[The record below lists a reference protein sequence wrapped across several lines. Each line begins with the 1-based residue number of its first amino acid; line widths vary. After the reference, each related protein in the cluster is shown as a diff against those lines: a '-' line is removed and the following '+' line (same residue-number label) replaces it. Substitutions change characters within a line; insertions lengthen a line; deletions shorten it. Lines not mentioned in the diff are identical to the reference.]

1 MKEGIENIKVII
13 AFVLDGVS
21 DGQKAM
27 ADGKFQ
33 VKDSFLFVDNALQL
47 PKAIKSAARF
57 WNEFQ
62 DIDETEE
69 AEITQFVIDR
79 MECSTEKAKRII
91 VQSFKTAISL
101 SETVVE
107 GLALAR
113 IIKAA

>member
-1 MKEGIENIKVII
+1 MEGIENIKVIVG
-13 AFVLDGVS
+13 FVLDGVA
-21 DGQKAM
+21 DAQKAM
-27 ADGKFQ
+27 ADKEFNL
-33 VKDSFLFVDNALQL
+33 KDSFLFVDNITQI
-47 PKAIKSAARF
+47 PKAIRSANRF

-62 DIDETEE
+62 DLDEAEE

-79 MECSTEKAKRII
+79 LECSTEKAKRII
-91 VQSFKTAISL
+91 VQSFKTAISV